1 MTNPVQLKRA
11 MILAVT
17 SGKGGVGKTNLTI
30 NVSVALA
37 RLGHRVAVFDADF
50 GLGNVDVML
59 GLTPQLHAGHVLSG
73 ERPLADVLI
82 EGPRGLQVLP
92 AGSGVQSLT
101 SLTPEQRSGF
111 QHVLEEARA
120 SFDFIIIDTGP
131 GLSNNVL
138 EMLQLAHHVLLV
150 TALDPRG
157 TGGCVRAGE
166 SAVESRRAPTSVWW
180 SIAWGQRRRTPGVP
194 PDRSRRRTIP
204 RPPPPLLRLH
214 PAGSAVREA
223 MLSQSPLVEHLP
235 HSAASRCFRLLANRL
250 ATLNTG
256 PGGVR
261 LLPIAGLDG
270 SGGGLAVR
278 VTAVAVDYEARN
290 RLVMAHVPL
299 VKVLARAVWHS
310 AFPEKSNSTN

>member
-150 TALDPRG
+150 TALDPAAL
-157 TGGCVRAGE
+157 VDALRAGE

-180 SIAWGQRRRTPGVP
+180 SIACGTAPKDAWRSARSIAP
-194 PDRSRRRTIP
+194 PHDSSATTSATSATSRRICGARGDAESV
-204 RPPPPLLRLH
+204 
-214 PAGSAVREA
+214 PAR
-223 MLSQSPLVEHLP
+223 
-235 HSAASRCFRLLANRL
+235 
-250 ATLNTG
+250 
-256 PGGVR
+256 
-261 LLPIAGLDG
+261 
-270 SGGGLAVR
+270 
-278 VTAVAVDYEARN
+278 
-290 RLVMAHVPL
+290 
-299 VKVLARAVWHS
+299 
-310 AFPEKSNSTN
+310 